1 MWRDFDGVLHEQET
15 EDPTALLHQLT
26 SAALAR
32 GEPLRDL
39 SVSRPSL
46 EEIYLE
52 LTASE
57 REESSTRA

>member
-1 MWRDFDGVLHEQET
+1 MSRTLFLYIFKD
-15 EDPTALLHQLT
+15 LLRIFLLT

-32 GEPLRDL
+32 REPLRDL

-57 REESSTRA
+57 REEASTRA